1 MLCSIVR
8 TILFAELAAAF
19 SSSPYSRVIQV
30 NRCRISQTSLKS
42 RGDSDEQLEDMDSK
56 IHSLNKMFGVD
67 DESNEIL
74 IATSKRRRN
83 LEREIELLSQLHPD
97 YLLEE
102 SSPDSTENKIIAEFW
117 SIWYGECGASNEK
130 VLRAFEEELVG
141 GGPSSWPDAEVEYL
155 TLIEENCAGG
165 DGEGNGMF
173 GAETTYCS
181 FLRHRLTELFSRRK
195 FGPKSLDR
203 TCEPPGDVAVHD
215 G

>member
-19 SSSPYSRVIQV
+19 SSSPYSRVIQI

-42 RGDSDEQLEDMDSK
+42 RGDGDEQLEDMDSK

-173 GAETTYCS
+173 GAETTYC
-181 FLRHRLTELFSRRK
+181 
-195 FGPKSLDR
+195 
-203 TCEPPGDVAVHD
+203 
-215 G
+215 